1 MNTRFRF
8 LFIFLGALLVA
19 ATFTYPRWQSLVNR
33 TRTVDNAGVL
43 QGLPPEIV
51 PTFQALPADQQAAYR
66 LAAGQNPQVAIA
78 MIEAALATAEAV
90 PEDQQALP
98 NMTGPVQVGSGKF
111 ARLDAIRQ
119 ASGDV
124 TIYQQ
129 SDNTKVVR
137 FENFVIV
144 NGPDL
149 RVIMSQSSTPDTV
162 DAMKANDSE
171 IDLGQLKGVTGN
183 QNYDV
188 PAELDLSQYN
198 TVVIYSRTL
207 NVVYS
212 YAQLTKF

>member
-8 LFIFLGALLVA
+8 LFIFLGALLVV
-19 ATFTYPRWQSLVNR
+19 ATFTYPRWQALVNR
-33 TRTVDNAGVL
+33 TRTVDTVGVL
-43 QGLPPEIV
+43 QGLPTELV
-51 PTFQALPADQQAAYR
+51 PTFQALPPDQQAAYR
-66 LAAGQNPQVAIA
+66 LAAGQNPQIAIA
-78 MIEAALATAEAV
+78 MIESALATAEAV

-98 NMTGPVQVGSGKF
+98 NMTGPVQVGTGKF
-111 ARLDAIRQ
+111 TKLDAIRQ

-124 TIYQQ
+124 TIFQQ

-137 FENFVIV
+137 FENFGIV

-149 RVIMSQSSTPDTV
+149 RVVMSQSSAPDTV
-162 DAMKANDSE
+162 DTMKANDSE

-212 YAQLTKF
+212 YAPLTKF